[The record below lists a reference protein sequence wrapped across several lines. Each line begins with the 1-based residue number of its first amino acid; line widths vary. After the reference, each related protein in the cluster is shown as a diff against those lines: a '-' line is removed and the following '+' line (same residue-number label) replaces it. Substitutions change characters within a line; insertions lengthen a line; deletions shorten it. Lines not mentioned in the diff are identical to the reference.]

1 MNPVFL
7 SLLLNSP
14 QIISKKSSVATGNII
29 VHISNDKLGKMLV
42 LVPPLPEQAKI
53 VTQVEGLNLQISQ
66 LPE

>member
-1 MNPVFL
+1 MPFYFSNLILQF
-7 SLLLNSP
+7 
-14 QIISKKSSVATGNII
+14 A